1 MLCSRKVSNKIKKVY
16 DRSLRLVNNDYES
29 KYEKL
34 LSKYNSFSIRDQNI
48 NRLAAKI
55 YKTSNDLSVRDFKH
69 LFSFKDQYASH
80 NPLVETP
87 VGILAQ

>member
-1 MLCSRKVSNKIKKVY
+1 MLCSRKVSNKIKKLY

-34 LSKYNSFSIRDQNI
+34 LSKYNSFSTRDQNI

-69 LFSFKDQYASH
+69 LFSFKDQYTLH
-80 NPLVETP
+80 NPLVNTELK
-87 VGILAQ
+87 G